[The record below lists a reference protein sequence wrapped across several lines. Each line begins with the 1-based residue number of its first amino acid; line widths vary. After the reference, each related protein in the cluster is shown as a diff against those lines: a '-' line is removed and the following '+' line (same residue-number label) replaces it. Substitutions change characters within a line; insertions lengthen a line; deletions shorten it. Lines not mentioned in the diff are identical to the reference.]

1 MARDLHLSSAVTCP
15 AAPPRPIHAAL
26 PRRWPGPPV
35 HLPGF
40 VPLTA
45 DGVSNLIGRSIAA
58 RPDESLE
65 HDTALMGK
73 RVREAKVQPD

>member
-1 MARDLHLSSAVTCP
+1 
-15 AAPPRPIHAAL
+15 
-26 PRRWPGPPV
+26 V